1 MKPCPETT
9 HKDGQ
14 ERMKDI
20 KKEQEGYSCHWDL
33 HGQLLVMLA
42 YLLSFIA
49 LQ

>member
-1 MKPCPETT
+1 MKSYPDTT

-20 KKEQEGYSCHWDL
+20 KKEQEGCSCHWDM
-33 HGQLLVMLA
+33 HEQLLVMLA
-42 YLLSFIA
+42 YSLSFIA

>member
-1 MKPCPETT
+1 MKSYAATT

-14 ERMKDI
+14 ERLKNM
-20 KKEQEGYSCHWDL
+20 KKEKEGCSSHWDV

-42 YLLSFIA
+42 YSLSFIA